1 MVMRVVIRQP
11 WVPKFFLEVTMTDTV
26 ATVKDKIREREGLP
40 LGVRHFLFNGDG
52 LELQEDRTLADYNV
66 DDGNT
71 LMYTA
76 HSSRVP
82 SSSEDVHAADLA
94 FDAANVVSGTS
105 RDRSRSPCR
114 RADGR

>member
-76 HSSRVP
+76 HSSRAP
-82 SSSEDVHAADLA
+82 PSSEDVHAADLA
-94 FDAANVVSGTS
+94 FDAANVASGTS
-105 RDRSRSPCR
+105 RDRSRSPRR